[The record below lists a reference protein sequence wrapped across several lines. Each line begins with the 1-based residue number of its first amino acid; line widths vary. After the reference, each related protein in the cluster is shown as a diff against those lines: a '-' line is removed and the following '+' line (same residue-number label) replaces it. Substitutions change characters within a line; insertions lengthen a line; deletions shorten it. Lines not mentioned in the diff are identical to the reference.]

1 MTDDDGGDS
10 RWGPL
15 TPWLVWGLWP
25 FSFLLFVYG
34 LLCIARQ
41 DGVLWYRHAVLS
53 NPWDAR
59 LELHGADALALGV
72 VYAMLGGSFG
82 AAPFCRRIRDPR
94 TADMVAIFWTLT
106 FVGCVTFIMV
116 RVLMR

>member
-41 DGVLWYRHAVLS
+41 DGVLWHS
-53 NPWDAR
+53 WEER
-59 LELHGADALALGV
+59 LELHGADAVALGV
-72 VYAMLGGSFG
+72 IYAMLGGSFCVV
-82 AAPFCRRIRDPR
+82 PFCRRIRNPR
-94 TADMVAIFWTLT
+94 TADMVAISWTLT
-106 FVGCVTFIMV
+106 FVGCVTFIAV